1 TNDNYRNSLI
11 NKTLNSQSTEEIIDK
26 IFEQYFSIKKK
37 GECNILQLQRLEKAV
52 FAAIP
57 NSKALQQY
65 KLITESNSKSRTGF
79 QFFSN
84 QDKKQTLEEKSVFT
98 P

>member
-1 TNDNYRNSLI
+1 
-11 NKTLNSQSTEEIIDK
+11 
-26 IFEQYFSIKKK
+26 KK